1 MGFIRSG
8 LLVIVS
14 VILFMGFLLMNS
26 LLVVSNSLEYKNIQ
40 EELIPVVTEFL
51 SEQINLESVSENQL
65 ILMQEYCINQTE
77 FVFSEAGETFAI
89 SCDAIEGGVNAIVEE
104 MISGKVEEIY
114 YADYSCDFIDC
125 FEEQRDMPYFLVSEQ
140 TKNYFEN
147 KFYFLMLVCLF
158 ISIGIFF
165 LVRNKTNAPILVGGL
180 LLIASLVFVKLD
192 SVAGF
197 FADKSLLKFFGFLFT
212 SSYSIAIK
220 GIFAGI
226 ILIIIGIIS
235 KSFKVGFWISGILSK
250 ILIIIGIISKFFK
263 VGFWISRILSKFRKD
278 KSNNSSNL
286 KLVKKDTENSKK
298 DVRDSEKK

>member
-1 MGFIRSG
+1 
-8 LLVIVS
+8 
-14 VILFMGFLLMNS
+14 
-26 LLVVSNSLEYKNIQ
+26 
-40 EELIPVVTEFL
+40 
-51 SEQINLESVSENQL
+51 
-65 ILMQEYCINQTE
+65 
-77 FVFSEAGETFAI
+77 
-89 SCDAIEGGVNAIVEE
+89 
-104 MISGKVEEIY
+104 
-114 YADYSCDFIDC
+114 
-125 FEEQRDMPYFLVSEQ
+125 
-140 TKNYFEN
+140 
-147 KFYFLMLVCLF
+147 MLVCLF

-235 KSFKVGFWISGILSK
+235 KFFKVGFWISG
-250 ILIIIGIISKFFK
+250 
-263 VGFWISRILSKFRKD
+263 ILSKFRKD